1 MNWCRSIRNILVKY
15 NLRSV
20 WEDEK
25 KLWNIDNSGN
35 GEAKSLKDHKRFL
48 RKFFR
53 GKILDHEEQKWR
65 VNMLKTSLELM

>member
-20 WEDEK
+20 WKDEK

-53 GKILDHEEQKWR
+53 R
-65 VNMLKTSLELM
+65 NPSLELMLLLRKSSAWRSIF